1 MVQDEQTE
9 LCDELEKLKLEII
22 EQKQLNELK
31 IKYDIEDLVRQAQ
44 KQCSE
49 IQRLRQLMTDE
60 KMTDYKINEQDTAC
74 LKDRICIP
82 RMRRSEPRY

>member
-49 IQRLRQLMTDE
+49 IQRLRQLMTD
-60 KMTDYKINEQDTAC
+60 YKINEQDTAC